1 MIYRAFDRSKCLYRR
16 AVDLYRR
23 VYWQGRCSPVRFTTG
38 SFSNLT
44 YEETLLLQ
52 SEPRRA
58 ELAVPF
64 HRPSIGEEEI
74 AEVVETL
81 RSGWLTTGPK
91 VEQFQREFAEA
102 VSARHAIAVNS
113 ATAALHL
120 ALEAVGVTAGD
131 EVIIPT
137 YTFTATG
144 EVVTYLGA
152 RPVLAD
158 CRPDTLNIDVSTIEP
173 HLTGR
178 TKAILPVHIAGQA
191 CDMGPILELA
201 RERGLAVI
209 EDAAHA
215 LPATYKGQPVGTIGD
230 ITAFSFYATKTI
242 TTGEG
247 GMVTTERDDYAARM
261 KLMSLH
267 GLSGD
272 AWNRYSS
279 RGHWYY
285 EVADF
290 GFKYNMT
297 DVAAALGRRQL
308 QRMWDFHRRRE
319 QIARMYDEGFGD
331 LDACVL
337 PRNAGFGTHA
347 WHLYILELN
356 LGALATGRDEVLT
369 TLRQRGIGTSV
380 HFIPLHLHP
389 IYQRRLGYQPGQF
402 PVAEAVF
409 NRACSLPIYPGM
421 DDSEVAH
428 VIETVRATLRDL
440 RR

>member
-1 MIYRAFDRSKCLYRR
+1 MPAGVYTERDIGLYRT
-16 AVDLYRR
+16 A
-23 VYWQGRCSPVRFTTG
+23 YWQDAGGLIPFVHRRRLGTV
-38 SFSNLT
+38 
-44 YEETLLLQ
+44 EESRTLLERNTQ
-52 SEPRRA
+52 ASDI
-58 ELAVPF
+58 AVPF
-64 HRPSIGEEEI
+64 HRPSVGEDEI
-74 AEVVETL
+74 AEVVDTL

-91 VEQFQREFAEA
+91 VARFQREFAA
-102 VSARHAIAVNS
+102 AIGARHAIALNS

-120 ALEAVGVTAGD
+120 ALEAVGVGPGD

-152 RPVLAD
+152 KPVLAD
-158 CRPDTLNIDVSTIEP
+158 CRVDTLNIDVETIEP
-173 HLTGR
+173 HLTRR
-178 TKAILPVHIAGQA
+178 TKAILPVHIAGQT
-191 CDMGPILELA
+191 CDMEPILDLA
-201 RERGLAVI
+201 RTRGLAVV

-215 LPATYKGQPVGTIGD
+215 LPATYKGRAVGTIGD

-247 GMVTTERDDYAARM
+247 GMVTTQRDDYAARM

-272 AWNRYSS
+272 AWNRYSA

-285 EVADF
+285 EVTDF
-290 GFKYNMT
+290 GFKYNLT
-297 DVAAALGRRQL
+297 DIAAALGLAQL
-308 QRMWDFHRRRE
+308 ARMSEFHRRRE
-319 QIARMYDEGFGD
+319 QVARAYTEGFGD
-331 LDACVL
+331 LDTCFA
-337 PRNAGFGTHA
+337 PRDVGLGTHA

-356 LGALATGRDEVLT
+356 LPALAVGRDELLEI
-369 TLRQRGIGTSV
+369 LRRKGVGTSV

-389 IYQRRLGYQPGQF
+389 VYQRRLGYEPGQF

-409 NRACSLPIYPGM
+409 NRACSLPIYPAM
-421 DDSEVAH
+421 SEADIAH
-428 VIETVRATLRDL
+428 VIEAVRGTLQEC

>member
-1 MIYRAFDRSKCLYRR
+1 MDRI
-16 AVDLYRR
+16 
-23 VYWQGRCSPVRFTTG
+23 
-38 SFSNLT
+38 
-44 YEETLLLQ
+44 
-52 SEPRRA
+52 
-58 ELAVPF
+58 VPF

-74 AEVVETL
+74 AEVVDTL

-91 VEQFQREFAEA
+91 VDRFQGQFAAA
-102 VSARHAIAVNS
+102 VNARHAVALNS
-113 ATAALHL
+113 ATAALHV
-120 ALEAVGVTAGD
+120 ALEAVGVTSGD

-158 CRPDTLNIDVSTIEP
+158 IRADTLNIDVSTIEAR
-173 HLTGR
+173 LTSR
-178 TKAILPVHIAGQA
+178 TKAIVPVHIGGQT
-191 CDMGPILELA
+191 CDMEPILELA
-201 RERGLAVI
+201 RTRGLAVV

-215 LPATYKGQPVGTIGD
+215 LPASYKGRPVGTIGD
-230 ITAFSFYATKTI
+230 VTAFSFYATKTI

-272 AWNRYSS
+272 AWNRYSA

-285 EVADF
+285 EVVDF

-297 DVAAALGRRQL
+297 DMAAALGLRQL
-308 QRMWDFHRRRE
+308 ERMASFQQRRE
-319 QIARMYDEGFGD
+319 QIAHRYNDAFGD
-331 LDACVL
+331 LDTCWI
-337 PRNAGFGTHA
+337 PRDAGYGMHA

-356 LGALATGRDEVLT
+356 LEALAVGRNDVIEG
-369 TLRQRGIGTSV
+369 LRQRGVGTSV
-380 HFIPLHLHP
+380 HFIPLNQQP
-389 IYQRRLGYQPGQF
+389 VYQRRFGYQPGQF
-402 PVAEAVF
+402 PTAEAVF
-409 NRACSLPIYPGM
+409 ERACSLPIYPGM
-421 DDSEVAH
+421 TDADIDH
-428 VIETVRATLRDL
+428 VIDVVRTTLRGS

>member
-1 MIYRAFDRSKCLYRR
+1 VLESDQLPRS
-16 AVDLYRR
+16 
-23 VYWQGRCSPVRFTTG
+23 
-38 SFSNLT
+38 
-44 YEETLLLQ
+44 
-52 SEPRRA
+52 
-58 ELAVPF
+58 VPF

-74 AEVVETL
+74 AEVVDSL

-91 VEQFQREFAEA
+91 VERFQREFAAA
-102 VSARHAIAVNS
+102 VNARHAVALNS

-120 ALEAVGVTAGD
+120 ALEAVGVRTGD
-131 EVIIPT
+131 DVIIPT

-158 CRPDTLNIDVSTIEP
+158 IRADTLNIDASTIEP
-173 HLTGR
+173 HLTSR
-178 TKAILPVHIAGQA
+178 TKAIVPVHIGGQT
-191 CDMGPILELA
+191 CDMEPILDLA
-201 RERGLAVI
+201 RARGLAVV

-215 LPATYKGQPVGTIGD
+215 LPASYKGQPVGTMGD
-230 ITAFSFYATKTI
+230 VTAFSFYATKTI

-272 AWNRYSS
+272 AWNRYSA

-285 EVADF
+285 EVVDF

-297 DVAAALGRRQL
+297 DMAAALGLRQL
-308 QRMWDFHRRRE
+308 ERMSAFQRRRE
-319 QIARMYDEGFGD
+319 QIARRYSDGFGD
-331 LDACVL
+331 LDTCFG
-337 PRNAGFGTHA
+337 PRDAGYGMHA
-347 WHLYILELN
+347 WHLYVLELN
-356 LGALATGRDEVLT
+356 LEALAVGRNDVVER
-369 TLRQRGIGTSV
+369 LRQKGVATSV
-380 HFIPLHLHP
+380 HFIPLNLQP
-389 IYQRRLGYQPGQF
+389 VYQRTYGYQPGQF

-409 NRACSLPIYPGM
+409 ERACSLPIYPGM
-421 DDSEVAH
+421 TEEDVEH
-428 VIETVRATLRDL
+428 VIDAVRTTLRES

>member
-1 MIYRAFDRSKCLYRR
+1 LASPWESRTVNNVRGVELISTGESILGTQRSER
-16 AVDLYRR
+16 
-23 VYWQGRCSPVRFTTG
+23 SE
-38 SFSNLT
+38 LT
-44 YEETLLLQ
+44 
-52 SEPRRA
+52 
-58 ELAVPF
+58 VPF

-74 AEVVETL
+74 AEVVDTL

-91 VEQFQREFAEA
+91 VERFQREFANA
-102 VSARHAIAVNS
+102 VDARHAVALNS

-131 EVIIPT
+131 EVIIPA
-137 YTFTATG
+137 YTFAATG

-158 CRPDTLNIDVSTIEP
+158 SRADTLNIDAGTIEP
-173 HLTGR
+173 QLTSR
-178 TKAILPVHIAGQA
+178 TKAIIPVHIAGQV
-191 CDMGPILELA
+191 CDMEPILELA
-201 RERGLAVI
+201 RARGLSVV

-215 LPATYKGQPVGTIGD
+215 LPASYKGRSVGTIGD
-230 ITAFSFYATKTI
+230 VTAFSFYATKTI

-285 EVADF
+285 DIAEF
-290 GFKYNMT
+290 GFKYNLT
-297 DVAAALGRRQL
+297 DVAAALGLRQL
-308 QRMWDFHRRRE
+308 DRMWAFHRRRE
-319 QIARMYDEGFGD
+319 QIARMYSDGFSG
-331 LDACVL
+331 LDTCAV
-337 PRNAGFGTHA
+337 PRDAGFGTHA

-356 LGALATGRDEVLT
+356 LAALRVGRDEVLDR
-369 TLRQRGIGTSV
+369 LRERGVGTSV

-389 IYQRRLGYQPGQF
+389 IYRRAYGYQPGQF
-402 PVAEAVF
+402 PTAEAVF
-409 NRACSLPIYPGM
+409 SRACSLPIYPGM
-421 DDSEVAH
+421 TDGDVAH
-428 VIETVRATLRDL
+428 VVDAVRTTLTES

>member
-1 MIYRAFDRSKCLYRR
+1 VEDSASR
-16 AVDLYRR
+16 
-23 VYWQGRCSPVRFTTG
+23 
-38 SFSNLT
+38 
-44 YEETLLLQ
+44 
-52 SEPRRA
+52 
-58 ELAVPF
+58 VPF
-64 HRPSIGEEEI
+64 HRPSIDEADI
-74 AEVVETL
+74 AAVVDTL

-91 VEQFQREFAEA
+91 VAQFQQAFAEA
-102 VSARHAIAVNS
+102 VGARHAIALNS

-120 ALEAVGVTAGD
+120 ALEAAGVGAGD
-131 EVIIPT
+131 EVVIPT

-158 CRPDTLNIDVSTIEP
+158 CRPDTLNVDAATIEP
-173 HLTGR
+173 HLTAR
-178 TKAILPVHIAGQA
+178 TKAIVPVHIAGQV
-191 CDMGPILELA
+191 CDMEPILELG
-201 RERGLAVI
+201 RRHGLAVI

-215 LPATYKGQPVGTIGD
+215 LPATYKGRSVGAIGD

-272 AWNRYSS
+272 AWNRYSA

-285 EVADF
+285 EVTDF
-290 GFKYNMT
+290 GFKYNLT
-297 DVAAALGRRQL
+297 DIAASLGLSQLRRMSAFQ
-308 QRMWDFHRRRE
+308 RRRE
-319 QIARMYDEGFGD
+319 AIARRYSDALVS
-331 LDACVL
+331 LDTCFV
-337 PRNAGFGTHA
+337 PRDAGLGLHA

-356 LGALATGRDEVLT
+356 GAALAVDRDEIVAR
-369 TLRQRGIGTSV
+369 LRRRGVGTSV

-389 IYQRRLGYQPGQF
+389 AYQRAYGYRAGQF
-402 PVAEAVF
+402 PVAEAAF
-409 NRACSLPIYPGM
+409 ASACSLPIYPAM
-421 DDSEVAH
+421 TDADVEY
-428 VIETVRATLRDL
+428 VITTVYETLRQA